1 MRSVIVAIAMVLIAP
16 VAASASVV
24 INYHPTS
31 ITPAPQDV
39 VAASITFNASQPFS
53 LDVTSK
59 SPTISFGG
67 LIDLAFSIVSASG
80 SRSFHLSDFTAAS
93 FLGFPLW
100 HIQLSFLDD
109 VLQGTINFVDATNSD
124 DFSLIVN
131 SGGTADGKF
140 GSDFMGI
147 CPPVGRCSFSG
158 EWDAVPEPATLWIL
172 VAGLLGVSA
181 LRHYEMANRRARL
194 LARARA

>member
-16 VAASASVV
+16 VAASASVI

-39 VAASITFNASQPFS
+39 VTASITFDASQPFS
-53 LDVTSK
+53 LDVMSK
-59 SPTISFGG
+59 SPTISFGN
-67 LIDLAFSIVSASG
+67 LIDLAFSIVSPGG
-80 SRSFHLSDFTAAS
+80 SRSFHLSDFTAS
-93 FLGFPLW
+93 GFFGFPLW

-109 VLQGTINFVDATNSD
+109 TLQGTINFVDSTASD
-124 DFSLIVN
+124 DFSLVVN
-131 SGGTADGKF
+131 SGGIADGSF
-140 GSDFMGI
+140 GSDFTGI
-147 CPPVGRCSFSG
+147 CPPLGRCNFSG

-181 LRHYEMANRRARL
+181 LRHYEMGRRCAPSP
-194 LARARA
+194 APVRA

>member
-1 MRSVIVAIAMVLIAP
+1 MRSIIVAIAMVLIAP

-59 SPTISFGG
+59 SPTISFGN
-67 LIDLAFSIVSASG
+67 LIDLAFSIASPNG
-80 SRSFHLSDFTAAS
+80 SRSFHLSDFTATG
-93 FLGFPLW
+93 FFGFPLW
-100 HIQLSFLDD
+100 HIQLSFLSDA
-109 VLQGTINFVDATNSD
+109 LQGTINFIDSTASD
-124 DFSLIVN
+124 DFSLVVN
-131 SGGTADGKF
+131 SGGVADGAF
-140 GSDFMGI
+140 GSDFQGI
-147 CPPVGRCSFSG
+147 CPRLGRCSFSG
-158 EWDAVPEPATLWIL
+158 EWEAVPEPATLWIL

-181 LRHYEMANRRARL
+181 LRRFEMANRRAPL
-194 LARARA
+194 PAPARA